1 MDLFI
6 ETPKQASERLERERR
21 SQEAWLKALQ
31 QQYDEARL
39 RAARDA
45 ALQDAP
51 RAGQEAPYEGRAQ
64 KQPPPVAH
72 PGRQSGCGEPAGER
86 VSNPASAGEAP
97 AASRSGEYTVAQD
110 AYRKEIAFDKRR
122 ARRRKA
128 FAVVRF
134 AALIVGIPVLLGVVF
149 VGSYVC
155 TCVLNGATPSEV
167 GELLAGMASRI
178 ASFFAQ
184 IE

>member
-39 RAARDA
+39 RAAGDA
-45 ALQDAP
+45 SL
-51 RAGQEAPYEGRAQ
+51 QEAPREGQGAPREGCGQ
-64 KQPPPVAH
+64 RQPPAVAQ
-72 PGRQSGCGEPAGER
+72 PGRQPVSGEPAGER
-86 VSNPASAGEAP
+86 VSNPASSGEAST
-97 AASRSGEYTVAQD
+97 ASRPSEYTVAQD

-134 AALIVGIPVLLGVVF
+134 AALIMGIPVLLGAVF

-155 TCVLNGATPSEV
+155 TCILNGATPGEV
-167 GELLAGMASRI
+167 GELLTGMASRI
-178 ASFFAQ
+178 ANFFAQ

>member
-39 RAARDA
+39 CAARDA
-45 ALQDAP
+45 ALQNAP

-97 AASRSGEYTVAQD
+97 AASRSSEYTVAQD

-134 AALIVGIPVLLGVVF
+134 AGLILGIPLLLGMVF
-149 VGSYVC
+149 IGSYVC